1 MAFVT
6 RSLAAAAARL
16 GDVAVVA
23 PDWPAQPTA
32 DGLFDVRGVPAGDDL
47 GRTAG
52 LTPDSVVI
60 VDELGAD
67 MLAALS
73 SGDFRAGFYLTGPE
87 PVVAPLWRPLAL
99 VPDPD
104 LPDQSV
110 LGPYVPVNP
119 LAAKH
124 RHHGFGFTEYVLI
137 LSGPEGAD
145 PPSAADSIG
154 AALPDTD
161 VVVVGDAVASAW
173 KGRALRGRV
182 GIDTR
187 TDLWRLMA
195 HAAVCIDLAPG
206 AVIGLECVEALRFGT
221 PVLVPAA
228 SGPATAHANAST
240 GHTFADTTGLVAAVL
255 EMQAADTRARAS
267 AAGRRYADQYFGDP
281 DRYVAALAALM
292 SE

>member
-1 MAFVT
+1 
-6 RSLAAAAARL
+6 
-16 GDVAVVA
+16 
-23 PDWPAQPTA
+23 
-32 DGLFDVRGVPAGDDL
+32 
-47 GRTAG
+47 
-52 LTPDSVVI
+52 
-60 VDELGAD
+60 

-87 PVVAPLWRPLAL
+87 PTVVPLWRQLAL

-137 LSGPEGAD
+137 LSGPEGGD
-145 PPSAADSIG
+145 PPTAADSIG

-173 KGRALRGRV
+173 KGRTLRGRV

-206 AVIGLECVEALRFGT
+206 R
-221 PVLVPAA
+221 
-228 SGPATAHANAST
+228 AHRSRVRRGAP
-240 GHTFADTTGLVAAVL
+240 F
-255 EMQAADTRARAS
+255 
-267 AAGRRYADQYFGDP
+267 RYAGARTRRVRSRNRPRQCVHWP
-281 DRYVAALAALM
+281 HLR
-292 SE
+292 

>member
-1 MAFVT
+1 VT
-6 RSLAAAAARL
+6 RSLAGAAARL

-32 DGLFDVRGVPAGDDL
+32 DGLFDVRGVPAGADL
-47 GRTAG
+47 GPAAG
-52 LTPDSVVI
+52 LTPDTVVI
-60 VDELGAD
+60 VDELGPD

-73 SGDFRAGFYLTGPE
+73 SGEFRAGFYLTAPE
-87 PVVAPLWRPLAL
+87 RPVVPLWRQLAL

-104 LPDQSV
+104 LPDRSV

-137 LSGPEGAD
+137 LSGPDGGD
-145 PPSAADSIG
+145 PPAAADSIG

-173 KGRALRGRV
+173 KGRTLRGRV

-206 AVIGLECVEALRFGT
+206 AVIGLECVEALRFAT
-221 PVLVPAA
+221 PVIVPAA
-228 SGPATAHANAST
+228 SGPATAHANASI
-240 GHTFADTTGLVAAVL
+240 GDTFTDAAGLVAVAL
-255 EMQAADTRARAS
+255 EMQAPDARARAS
-267 AAGRRYADQYFGDP
+267 AAGKRYADHYYGDP
-281 DRYVAALAALM
+281 DRYVATLAALL